1 MKVHINFSYNRKP
14 LGVCFSLKIKY
25 YNQNLKVLANAY
37 FILVSHRIFKV
48 KYKFVSHF
56 PDVIKNI
63 LFY

>member
-14 LGVCFSLKIKY
+14 LGVCFSVKIKY

-48 KYKFVSHF
+48 KYKIRFTLS
-56 PDVIKNI
+56 
-63 LFY
+63 